1 MGLTLAQ
8 IDRLL
13 VDWQQKGDAANQNL
27 LDLYDLCAYQRLSGM
42 GNPPSNVTGIT
53 QQQASTALTAIDRLF
68 EYLELFNQQIERENC
83 GENYRRY
90 LSVIFSSKR
99 SSIC

>member
-27 LDLYDLCAYQRLSGM
+27 LDLYDLCAY
-42 GNPPSNVTGIT
+42 
-53 QQQASTALTAIDRLF
+53 
-68 EYLELFNQQIERENC
+68 
-83 GENYRRY
+83 
-90 LSVIFSSKR
+90 
-99 SSIC
+99 